1 MINLSRLTT
10 FHEAAEALN
19 FSKAAQRLNITQ
31 PAVSAQIRVLEDE
44 LGVKLF
50 TRIGKKILLTEAGE
64 LLRSYTRR
72 IFRLNDEAEAV
83 INELRLVRRG
93 TLKVG
98 TTHTYAG
105 HIMPPLLSRFQA
117 VFPLVKVILYEGSSL
132 EMVKRV
138 VSLDVEVAVVAYPG
152 AMKNAHFQLLKREDV
167 VCVVS
172 PSNPLARKKV
182 VPVKML
188 ANEKFIMREQGSST
202 RLLARDLFKR
212 HKINPPVVFETS
224 NSDFIREQAANGM
237 GLCFLTR
244 SAVVEEVEN
253 GRLSILNLEDEDLK
267 LEIFSVVRA
276 GHNLSQPAMAF
287 LDIISSQ

>member
-1 MINLSRLTT
+1 MNLSKLTT

-19 FSKAAQRLNITQ
+19 FSKAAQQLNITQ
-31 PAVSAQIRVLEDE
+31 PAVSAQIRNLEDD

-50 TRIGKKILLTEAGE
+50 TRIGKKIVLTEAGE

-72 IFRLNDEAEAV
+72 MFRLHDEAEAI

-117 VFPLVKVILYEGSSL
+117 DFPLVKVVLFEGSSL

-138 VSLDVEVAVVAYPG
+138 VSLEVEVAVVAYPG
-152 AMKNAHFQLLKREDV
+152 NIKNAHFELLKREDL
-167 VCVVS
+167 VCVAS
-172 PSNPLARKKV
+172 PSNRLTRKKT
-182 VPVKML
+182 VPIKLL
-188 ANEKFIMREQGSST
+188 ANEKFIMREKGSST

-212 HKINPPVVFETS
+212 YRINPTVVFETS
-224 NSDFIREQAANGM
+224 NSDFIREQAARGM

-244 SAVVEEVEN
+244 SAVQEEVEN
-253 GRLSILNLEDEDLK
+253 GRLSILNLENEDLK
-267 LEIFSVVRA
+267 LEIFSVVRV
-276 GHNLSQPAMAF
+276 GHDLSQPALAF
-287 LDIISSQ
+287 LDIISNP